1 MIKDEEKMEKIE
13 IGSWCEYPITDRCE
27 LYVVSYGSDVD
38 AVISKA
44 QVNHLN
50 LNVVNARF
58 FKPLDTIMLDHM
70 AASHLPIIVYETDIL
85 AGGLS
90 SAMLEYYNDTQQT
103 VPLIRIGIDDH
114 YVAQGSISELR
125 KSEKID
131 LNSLF
136 EKIGELLHEA

>member
-1 MIKDEEKMEKIE
+1 
-13 IGSWCEYPITDRCE
+13 
-27 LYVVSYGSDVD
+27 
-38 AVISKA
+38 
-44 QVNHLN
+44 
-50 LNVVNARF
+50 
-58 FKPLDTIMLDHM
+58 M
-70 AASHLPIIVYETDIL
+70 AASQLPIIVYETDIL

-90 SAMLEYYNDTQQT
+90 SAMLEYYNDTKQT
-103 VPLIRIGIDDH
+103 VSLIRIGINDH